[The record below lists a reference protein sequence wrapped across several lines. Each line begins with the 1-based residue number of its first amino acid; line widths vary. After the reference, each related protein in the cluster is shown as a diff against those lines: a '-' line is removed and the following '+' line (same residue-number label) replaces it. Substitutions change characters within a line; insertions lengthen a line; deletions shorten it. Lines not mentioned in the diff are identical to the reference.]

1 MMIGMIINIK
11 EKKDKPDILSSLIC
25 TLILLV
31 LLLKE
36 VNIML
41 DFIQNNS
48 VLCIVVAIIVIA
60 LIAYIYRYRKDIL
73 KKAALYAVASAE
85 KAWGSKTGQ
94 IKFSEAYTY
103 LKKNYPFITF
113 FLSEKQ
119 LSTIIEDALVNL
131 KQIIATKEGL
141 EKSEEKEEETVVN
154 ETNKKDEA

>member
-1 MMIGMIINIK
+1 MIINMK
-11 EKKDKPDILSSLIC
+11 EKRDKPAILSLLIC
-25 TLILLV
+25 IV

-48 VLCIVVAIIVIA
+48 VLCIVVVIIVIA

-73 KKAALYAVASAE
+73 KKAALYAVALAE

>member
-1 MMIGMIINIK
+1 MISME
-11 EKKDKPDILSSLIC
+11 EKKDKQAILSLLIC
-25 TLILLV
+25 IIIVLV

-41 DFIQNNS
+41 DFIQKNS
-48 VLCIVVAIIVIA
+48 VLCIVVVIIVIA
-60 LIAYIYRYRKDIL
+60 LIAYIYRYRKDVL
-73 KKAALYAVASAE
+73 KKAALYAVALAE

-131 KQIIATKEGL
+131 KQIIAAKEGL
-141 EKSEEKEEETVVN
+141 EKSEEKEEKTVVN
-154 ETNKKDEA
+154 ETDKKDEA

>member
-1 MMIGMIINIK
+1 MMIGMISME
-11 EKKDKPDILSSLIC
+11 EKKDKPTILSLLIC
-25 TLILLV
+25 ILIVLV

-48 VLCIVVAIIVIA
+48 ELCIVVVIIVIA
-60 LIAYIYRYRKDIL
+60 LIEYIYRYRKDIL
-73 KKAALYAVASAE
+73 KKAALYAVALAE

-131 KQIIATKEGL
+131 EQIIAAKEGL
-141 EKSEEKEEETVVN
+141 EKSEEKEEKTVVN
-154 ETNKKDEA
+154 DTNKKDEA

>member
-1 MMIGMIINIK
+1 
-11 EKKDKPDILSSLIC
+11 
-25 TLILLV
+25 
-31 LLLKE
+31 
-36 VNIML
+36 ML

-48 VLCIVVAIIVIA
+48 VLCIVVVIIVIA

-73 KKAALYAVASAE
+73 KKAAMYAVASAE

-94 IKFSEAYTY
+94 IKFSETYTY

-154 ETNKKDEA
+154 DTNKKDEA